1 MSNLGTWWEHNNHLP
16 LWHTS
21 WWLKFWDISFF
32 FFFLREFQL
41 MTSVLDNRSLLLDQN
56 INQFWCRRRLNPRS
70 FIQLSEI
77 LPVELTETH
86 YIPCRYRHR
95 LEALARLR
103 ARKGADEHGDRRI
116 LDFFLRERERVST
129 YSVHSW

>member
-1 MSNLGTWWEHNNHLP
+1 
-16 LWHTS
+16 
-21 WWLKFWDISFF
+21 
-32 FFFLREFQL
+32 

-129 YSVHSW
+129 YSVHS